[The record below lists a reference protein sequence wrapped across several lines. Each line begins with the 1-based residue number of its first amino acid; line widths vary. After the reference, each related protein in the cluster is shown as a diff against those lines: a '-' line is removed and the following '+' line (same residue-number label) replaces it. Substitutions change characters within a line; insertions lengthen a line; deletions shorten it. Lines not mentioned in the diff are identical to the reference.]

1 MSVSEETVPP
11 GLGEEVPGAASSSG
25 RGNVGLQHREILGM
39 RVDATTY
46 RDAVERILCW
56 AYLDGSR
63 AVGVA
68 TVNNVMESHDDPSFR
83 DVMNEC
89 DLVTSDGV
97 PLVWALRLLGVGDA
111 TRVYGPELTPR
122 ILARAERD
130 AVPVGFY
137 GGSPEV
143 IDALRDVAVKRWP
156 DLRITYAYS
165 PPFRELREDEDDEI
179 VGSILASGARL
190 LFVGL
195 GCPKQE
201 RWMQAHRDRLPIVQ
215 LGVGAAFDFLAG
227 TKRQAPVIM
236 QRAGLE
242 WLFRLATEP
251 RRLWKRY
258 LRHNPRFVVL
268 FGAQV
273 LRACFGRGQG
283 GARN

>member
-1 MSVSEETVPP
+1 MSVSEETAPP
-11 GLGEEVPGAASSSG
+11 SLGGEVAGAASSSG
-25 RGNVGLQHREILGM
+25 PGNLGLQHREILGM

-46 RDAVERILCW
+46 RDAVERVLGW
-56 AYLDGSR
+56 AHLGGSR
-63 AVGVA
+63 TVGVA

-83 DVMNEC
+83 DVMNGC

-97 PLVWALRLLGVGDA
+97 PLVWALRLLGVSDA

-122 ILARAERD
+122 LLARAERD
-130 AVPVGFY
+130 DVPVGFY

-156 DLRITYAYS
+156 DLRIAYAYS
-165 PPFRELREDEDDEI
+165 PPFRELRDDEDDEI
-179 VGSILASGARL
+179 VSSILASGARL

-201 RWMQAHRDRLPIVQ
+201 RWIQAHRDRLPIVQ

-227 TKRQAPVIM
+227 TKRQAPAIM

-268 FGAQV
+268 FGAQAV
-273 LRACFGRGQG
+273 RARRGQG
-283 GARN
+283 GARD

>member
-11 GLGEEVPGAASSSG
+11 GLGEEPTGAAPTG
-25 RGNVGLQHREILGM
+25 VGNLGLQHREILGM

-46 RDAVERILCW
+46 PDAIDRVLRW
-56 AYLDGSR
+56 ADAGGSR
-63 AVGVA
+63 TVGVA

-83 DVMNEC
+83 DVMNDC
-89 DLVTSDGV
+89 DLVTPDGV
-97 PLVWALRLLGVGDA
+97 PLVWALKLLGVGDA

-122 ILARAERD
+122 LLARAARD

-143 IDALRDVAVKRWP
+143 IDALRDVAAERWP
-156 DLRITYAYS
+156 ELRIAYAYS
-165 PPFRELREDEDDEI
+165 PPFRQLDEGEEDEI
-179 VGSILASGARL
+179 VNAIIASGTRI

-227 TKRQAPVIM
+227 AKRQAPALM

-268 FGAQV
+268 FGAQAV
-273 LRACFGRGQG
+273 GARRGQG
-283 GARN
+283 GARD